1 MSPADRQTK
10 LSLSFLTNDTSNT
23 FETFSMR
30 LLSYLLLD
38 GHASPMYKALI
49 DTNLGS
55 EFSSNTGY
63 DNSTSTTALSIGLQ
77 GVKDSDVEKVKSTIR
92 TVLEQVKQEGFD
104 PKRVE
109 AAIHQLELG
118 QKHVRIMQEIAF
130 DWNNNI
136 YCK

>member
-1 MSPADRQTK
+1 MSPPDKQTK
-10 LSLSFLTNDTSNT
+10 LSLSFLTNDTSDT

-63 DNSTSTTALSIGLQ
+63 DNSTSTTSLSIGLQ
-77 GVKDSDVEKVKSTIR
+77 GVKDTDVENVKSTIR
-92 TVLEQVKQEGFD
+92 SVLEQVRQEGFD
-104 PKRVE
+104 SKRVE

-118 QKHVRIMQEIAF
+118 QKHVKTKQR
-130 DWNNNI
+130 N
-136 YCK
+136 